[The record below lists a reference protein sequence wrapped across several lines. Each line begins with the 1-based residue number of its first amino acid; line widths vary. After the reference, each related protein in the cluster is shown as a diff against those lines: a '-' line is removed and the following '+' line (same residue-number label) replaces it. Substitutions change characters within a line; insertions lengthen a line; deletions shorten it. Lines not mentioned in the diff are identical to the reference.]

1 MKAATDFLDDHSWQS
16 QARPHGLQRK
26 RPAYIPSPK
35 GQGVRS
41 NAVTTRE

>member
-1 MKAATDFLDDHSWQS
+1 MKAVTDFLDGHSWQS

-26 RPAYIPSPK
+26 SPAYIPSPK